1 MNNEHLQ
8 SPVRGNAAE
17 RYGWVA
23 MALHWLMFLM
33 VVGVGILGL
42 LHDSWPKRS
51 QAFWINLHAA
61 FGVLLW
67 FTLLVRIWWRKRHAP
82 PPLPLEASEWSR
94 RFATAAHAGLY
105 ALMFITPIVGAVT
118 FIWHGRV
125 FDFGLFQVDFAVRK
139 NRAIFEPAE
148 DIHGYLAY
156 ALFAL
161 AGVHAM
167 AALWHQFI
175 ARDGLLWRMWP
186 RRHSAT

>member
-23 MALHWLMFLM
+23 MALHWLMFLL

-67 FTLLVRIWWRKRHAP
+67 FTLLARIWWRKR
-82 PPLPLEASEWSR
+82 
-94 RFATAAHAGLY
+94 GC
-105 ALMFITPIVGAVT
+105 
-118 FIWHGRV
+118 
-125 FDFGLFQVDFAVRK
+125 
-139 NRAIFEPAE
+139 
-148 DIHGYLAY
+148 
-156 ALFAL
+156 ALFFMPKVAL
-161 AGVHAM
+161 ACGD
-167 AALWHQFI
+167 AANTI
-175 ARDGLLWRMWP
+175 
-186 RRHSAT
+186 